1 MANENALG
9 NRWDQKQV
17 SVWLT
22 PRRKEKLQALVAS
35 LPVNATPI
43 DAIDRALELATTPIF
58 VPASEIDAA
67 RETREAGAETL
78 AAIQR
83 LEDRLL
89 AALAASDK
97 STEQTARRIQT
108 DVGRVHAL
116 AEKMRAMMADAVEE
130 DFDDL
135 LGNETREDLPVSL
148 GDWLDAMAKKPREL
162 IRNSMVVRAMW
173 QSKKRASGLYVSM
186 DFRCEL
192 IAADGA
198 RPQNMQPPALVRVE
212 LIDAKGPLA
221 RLDSFNAV
229 CFLCSLSP
237 NGSWQVAVH
246 PLDEQGK
253 PDAIV
258 GSFIA

>member
-1 MANENALG
+1 MANEKALG

-22 PRRKEKLQALVAS
+22 QRRKEKLQALVAS
-35 LPVNATPI
+35 LPIDATPI

-78 AAIQR
+78 AAIER

-97 STEQTARRIQT
+97 STGETARRIQT

-116 AEKMRAMMADAVEE
+116 AEEMRAIMAAAAE
-130 DFDDL
+130 DGFDDL
-135 LGNETREDLPVSL
+135 SDNEAREDLPVSL
-148 GDWLDAMAKKPREL
+148 GDWLGAMAKTPGGLVRK
-162 IRNSMVVRAMW
+162 SMVARALW
-173 QSKKRASGLYVSM
+173 QSKSRASGLFVSM
-186 DFRCEL
+186 DFRCQL
-192 IAADGA
+192 VVADGVRA
-198 RPQNMQPPALVRVE
+198 QSMPTSALVRVE
-212 LIDAKGPLA
+212 RIDVNGPLA

-237 NGSWQVAVH
+237 NGTWQVAAH

-253 PDAIV
+253 PGAIV